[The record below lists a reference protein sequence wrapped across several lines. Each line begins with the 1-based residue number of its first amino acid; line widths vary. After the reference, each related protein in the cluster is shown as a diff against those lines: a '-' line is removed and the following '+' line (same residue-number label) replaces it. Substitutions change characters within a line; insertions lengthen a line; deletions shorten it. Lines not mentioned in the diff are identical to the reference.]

1 MQNLV
6 LDWSTLSIQNLP
18 TVNGHVECQFNAATQ
33 SWTTPRMVTDPY
45 LRVHGLCPG
54 LNYGQQVYEGLKAFR
69 TLNNTIHVFRPAA
82 HAQRLR
88 HSAGLVCLPQVPD
101 SLFYECVR
109 LVVAS
114 NAEFVPPATSQSF
127 LYIRP
132 ILFGSGPQMAL
143 APPNEF
149 TLAMYVGPSLPY
161 HGNMAIDALILDDFD
176 RAAPRGTG
184 SGKVGGNYAPVWPH
198 QMKAKSQG
206 FGVTLHL
213 DSDTRTF
220 VEEFSTSGF
229 IGIDKTRTLYIPD
242 APNAINSITSDSLAT
257 ISESMQIKVKREKVT
272 RFSLFCSWLL
282 RLAPDPILEY
292 WAIFRGACCRDCG
305 ERCTHSF
312 NYPYCH

>member
-1 MQNLV
+1 
-6 LDWSTLSIQNLP
+6 
-18 TVNGHVECQFNAATQ
+18 
-33 SWTTPRMVTDPY
+33 
-45 LRVHGLCPG
+45 
-54 LNYGQQVYEGLKAFR
+54 
-69 TLNNTIHVFRPAA
+69 
-82 HAQRLR
+82 
-88 HSAGLVCLPQVPD
+88 
-101 SLFYECVR
+101 
-109 LVVAS
+109 
-114 NAEFVPPATSQSF
+114 
-127 LYIRP
+127 
-132 ILFGSGPQMAL
+132 MAL

-161 HGNMAIDALILDDFD
+161 HGNMAIDALVLDDFD

-257 ISESMQIKVKREKVT
+257 ISESMQIKVEREKVIC
-272 RFSLFCSWLL
+272 FSIFCSWLL
-282 RLAPDPILEY
+282 RLAPDSILEY
-292 WAIFRGACCRDCG
+292 WAIFRGACRRDCG
-305 ERCTHSF
+305 ECCTHSF
-312 NYPYCH
+312 NHPYCH